1 MPDNNNDFFGSLGLE
16 LEGDSPGASQ
26 EGMDTTDSI
35 AKEKLSEIS
44 RKTIQMLDDENIF
57 PFPENFESI
66 FERNLNNEQNE
77 DVKNK
82 IRNVLESRN
91 YDNNVIALET
101 TINGSFAS
109 LKNIFEQVGAVCKRL
124 EGFESKIMSQIGEIN
139 KIQNPLAIKNA
150 VKILLNDTNTTYKEI
165 FEQTKGVIENYAKM
179 YESFL
184 SIRKNS
190 MFDTTLGIHN
200 KQFFFQKLERECLIG
215 KDFAGENA
223 LFVAALSPSLLASL
237 GSKRSLLSATKM
249 ISKILLDKIGKEDSI
264 CYLGDAEFAIFMKN
278 ISQPQIRDTI
288 TQFIDSLKKST
299 VFLDDEQIAL
309 DVIIGASKFDPNLTP
324 QENIQNAQSAL
335 ESARAG
341 EKKFEIFKAS
351 SSEGVVEEDEDFDS
365 DFGNFE
371 IP

>member
-16 LEGDSPGASQ
+16 LESDSPAFSGESI
-26 EGMDTTDSI
+26 DTTDSI
-35 AKEKLSEIS
+35 AKEKLNEIS
-44 RKTIQMLDDENIF
+44 KKTIQMLDDENIF

-66 FERNLNNEQNE
+66 FERNLNQEQNE
-77 DVKNK
+77 DVKTK
-82 IRNVLESRN
+82 IRNVLESRHHDAN
-91 YDNNVIALET
+91 IIALET

-124 EGFESKIMSQIGEIN
+124 ESFESKVFSQLSEID

-150 VKILLNDTNTTYKEI
+150 IKILLNDANATYKGI
-165 FEQTKGVIENYAKM
+165 FDQTKSVIENYAKM

-184 SIRKNS
+184 NIKKNS

-200 KQFFFQKLERECLIG
+200 KQFFLQKLERECLIG

-223 LFVAALSPSLLASL
+223 LFIVALSPTLLASL

-264 CYLGDAEFAIFMKN
+264 CYLDNAEFAIFMKN
-278 ISQPQIRDTI
+278 IPQSQIRDTTI
-288 TQFIDSLKKST
+288 QFIDSLKKST
-299 VFLDDEQIAL
+299 VFLDDVQIAL
-309 DVIIGASKFDPNLTP
+309 DVIIGASRFDANLAP
-324 QENIQNAQSAL
+324 QENIQNAKSAL
-335 ESARAG
+335 ESAKS
-341 EKKFEIFKAS
+341 EDKKFDIFKAAS
-351 SSEGVVEEDEDFDS
+351 QEDTTEDEDFDS